1 METRINRHDELKVWV
16 DGFQRVVCGI
26 NDKTTVQEVV
36 IALAQATGQTG
47 RYTLVERW
55 RNSERLLPPSECP
68 LGILNKWGQYAG
80 DVQFVLRR
88 SPDSKG
94 ANGGVS
100 ANLSGSGPSSG
111 GIQAPSLKQQTSSG
125 SIQSQ
130 NYKYVQDFKNI
141 HDSLPK
147 SSFQQYQPIS
157 NATLPNHSSLP
168 NHYNQLRQNS
178 TLSAQALK
186 NHQTTQSLQKITQ
199 ISAPVQSGNTSHR
212 HQAHVKKIEQDIEQ
226 HARLEYYKV
235 IGGQQTGLDELE
247 TQLNKFNSEI
257 TKLDTAIRS
266 YELKRLHS
274 SSSVASSNVF
284 EGSKFHQRSG
294 SAPLAMDKQP
304 ITLNSTLQL
313 KQQEIANLEHQI
325 RENEKFLSAHDLF
338 LKKPGSV
345 QDMLGSL
352 TSDINKNNSSIDQV
366 LHETH
371 RVLHNLGDGGRVSAN
386 TENFVRHFGDQLG
399 KIEDK
404 FKTCMSEITKSE
416 RITTGKGDQLDE
428 LNQQLRRTG
437 LNNFI
442 QKHQS
447 NNSNN
452 NQISRMLA
460 PPKEFAPN
468 TRNYDHNVDTASVA
482 VAVGQKLSKHASD
495 PPDKPNQLH
504 GVNQSLN
511 SHKYYNNRMLPES
524 GGDSRAPHGDGG
536 DKLEGVWV

>member
-1 METRINRHDELKVWV
+1 
-16 DGFQRVVCGI
+16 
-26 NDKTTVQEVV
+26 
-36 IALAQATGQTG
+36 
-47 RYTLVERW
+47 
-55 RNSERLLPPSECP
+55 
-68 LGILNKWGQYAG
+68 
-80 DVQFVLRR
+80 
-88 SPDSKG
+88 
-94 ANGGVS
+94 
-100 ANLSGSGPSSG
+100 
-111 GIQAPSLKQQTSSG
+111 
-125 SIQSQ
+125 
-130 NYKYVQDFKNI
+130 
-141 HDSLPK
+141 
-147 SSFQQYQPIS
+147 
-157 NATLPNHSSLP
+157 
-168 NHYNQLRQNS
+168 
-178 TLSAQALK
+178 
-186 NHQTTQSLQKITQ
+186 
-199 ISAPVQSGNTSHR
+199 
-212 HQAHVKKIEQDIEQ
+212 
-226 HARLEYYKV
+226 
-235 IGGQQTGLDELE
+235 
-247 TQLNKFNSEI
+247 
-257 TKLDTAIRS
+257 
-266 YELKRLHS
+266 
-274 SSSVASSNVF
+274 
-284 EGSKFHQRSG
+284 
-294 SAPLAMDKQP
+294 MDKQP

-404 FKTCMSEITKSE
+404 FKTCMSDITKSE

-447 NNSNN
+447 NSNTNN

-495 PPDKPNQLH
+495 PPDKMSQLH
-504 GVNQSLN
+504 GVNSINQMN
-511 SHKYYNNRMLPES
+511 SHKYYNNRMLMPES
-524 GGDSRAPHGDGG
+524 GGDSSRGGGIPPGAGDG